1 MSWWIRR
8 PVFAVVALALLAGLG
23 AGYVDDW
30 FHTDDGCTVETHCI
44 ACQRA
49 VGSIGVIAA
58 DLTAPLAL
66 ERVDAIPAPTVLA
79 ARQAPSRHHASR
91 GPPQA

>member
-1 MSWWIRR
+1 MSWWVRR

-23 AGYVDDW
+23 ASFVDDW
-30 FHTDDGCTVETHCI
+30 FHTDDGCFVETHCI

-49 VGSIGVIAA
+49 VGSIGVVGS
-58 DLTAPLAL
+58 DLAPPLAL
-66 ERVDAIPAPTVLA
+66 ERADGIPAPRTFA
-79 ARQAPSRHHASR
+79 ALQAPSRHEASR

>member
-8 PVFAVVALALLAGLG
+8 PVLVVVALALLAGLG
-23 AGYVDDW
+23 AGFVDDW
-30 FHTDDGCTVETHCI
+30 FHTDDGCVVETHCI

-49 VGSIGVIAA
+49 VGSIGVIGS
-58 DLTAPLAL
+58 DLTPPLAL
-66 ERVDAIPAPTVLA
+66 ERIDGIPAPPTLA
-79 ARQAPSRHHASR
+79 ALQAPSHHQTSR

>member
-1 MSWWIRR
+1 MSWWVRR

-23 AGYVDDW
+23 AGFVDDW
-30 FHTDDGCTVETHCI
+30 FHTDDGCVVETHCL
-44 ACQRA
+44 ACQRS
-49 VGSIGVIAA
+49 VGSIGVIGA

-66 ERVDAIPAPTVLA
+66 ERVDAIPAPPALA
-79 ARQAPSRHHASR
+79 ARQAPRRPQASR